1 MSEISL
7 PSVPEFTASADP
19 HPVRFTISVEG
30 GYPASQMSDHLSA
43 LLAQLRH
50 SLPAACRITLHE
62 SRPGLAEMTARQR
75 QILQLLAQDLSN
87 KDIGR
92 RLGLSHFTVRNHV
105 SQLLRMLGVSSRKA
119 ATALIHKMAE
129 GIDQGGLDLK
139 DKGARGMMRRAGKWA
154 SANLAPRWP
163 ICHRGPTYWCG
174 IPAAAQRSACC
185 DPVPPLGRHD
195 QRERPSPIPRQSLQS
210 PECPDDRPFASLPC
224 RVVRH
229 PCPLLPGPCRGPLPA
244 GVFSDRRWGCWL
256 AGVRADGWR
265 GRLRRWL

>member
-1 MSEISL
+1 MSAMSEISL

-129 GIDQGGLDLK
+129 GIDQGGLETE
-139 DKGARGMMRRAGKWA
+139 G
-154 SANLAPRWP
+154 
-163 ICHRGPTYWCG
+163 
-174 IPAAAQRSACC
+174 QRSA
-185 DPVPPLGRHD
+185 GHD
-195 QRERPSPIPRQSLQS
+195 EAGWEMGFGQPCPSLAHLSS
-210 PECPDDRPFASLPC
+210 WPDVL
-224 RVVRH
+224 VRH
-229 PCPLLPGPCRGPLPA
+229 PGRSATIGLL
-244 GVFSDRRWGCWL
+244 
-256 AGVRADGWR
+256 
-265 GRLRRWL
+265 